1 MARSNKPKVAADDIA
16 LSRKRAQ
23 DELRQSETFNR
34 TLFSSVGEGV
44 VVYDRE
50 LRYVE
55 WNPFM
60 EELTGMPAE
69 QVLGRRALEL
79 FPHLRE
85 QGVDRLL
92 AQALLGETVHSA
104 DTPYH
109 VPATGRTGWVVG
121 VYGPHRSADGE
132 ILGVVGTI
140 RDITGRRQAEDS
152 LRESEERFR
161 TLYENA
167 TIGLYR
173 TTPDG
178 SILLA
183 NPALARMLG
192 MSSSDEL
199 LARNLEVDGFEPSYA
214 RREFMERVETQG
226 EVRGLEAAWTRSD
239 GTRVFVRESARA
251 IRNSEGKTLFYDGT
265 VEDITARR
273 QAQEALEESELKY
286 RQVVENASEAIFVA
300 QNGRIVFL
308 NSTTSTMIG
317 HSSEVL
323 LARPFAD
330 FIHPDDRDM
339 VLERHRTR
347 LRGEQPP
354 SVYSFRIVREDGSTR
369 WVELKAVA
377 VDWQGGPATL
387 NLLSDVTERRRAEMA
402 RERLLERQI
411 VLNRVTLALGSLTD
425 LAGVLRTLHAEV
437 RTLLDANGFFVS
449 RYHKDTGLIT
459 ALFAVDE
466 GGELDVSTFPPVP
479 LAPEGK
485 GMQSQV
491 LRTGKPLYVP
501 NWIEG
506 ERKMQTVHHIAPDG
520 TFTPP
525 PPEDERGECTQ
536 SALLVPMMSQGEPVG
551 VLQVQSNRRNAY
563 SDEDGDLL
571 AGLANVAAISIQ
583 NALLVDEARRAT
595 AEVRQGLEGTIK
607 AVALTTEMRDPYTAG
622 HQERVARLACAIAR
636 EMGISEERVQG
647 LRVVGLLHDVGKVS
661 VPAEILSKPTALT
674 SVEFSLVKGHA
685 QTGYE
690 ILKGIVFPWPVAQIV
705 LEHHERLDGSGYP
718 RGLKG
723 EEISLEARILAVAD
737 VVEAMASHRP
747 YRPAVGMDAAVAV
760 IRDGRGT
767 LYDAAVADTCVALI
781 TKQGFRFET

>member
-1 MARSNKPKVAADDIA
+1 MGRSNKPKAAVGGKA
-16 LSRKRAQ
+16 PSRKRTQ
-23 DELRQSETFNR
+23 NELRQLETFNR

-50 LRYVE
+50 LRYVG

-60 EELTGMPAE
+60 ERLTGMPAD
-69 QVLGRRALEL
+69 QVVGRLALEV

-85 QGVDRLL
+85 QGVDKLL
-92 AQALLGETVHSA
+92 AQALQGQIVESP

-109 VPATGRTGWVVG
+109 VPATGRTGWVIG
-121 VYGPHRSADGE
+121 VYGPHRNADGE
-132 ILGVVGTI
+132 IVGVVGTI
-140 RDITGRRQAEDS
+140 RDVTERRQAEDA
-152 LRESEERFR
+152 LREGEERFR

-192 MSSSDEL
+192 FSRSDEL
-199 LARNLEVDGFEPSYA
+199 LARNLEMDGFEPSYP
-214 RREFMERVETQG
+214 RGQFLERVEKEG
-226 EVRGLEAAWTRSD
+226 EVDGLEAAWTRRD
-239 GTRVFVRESARA
+239 GTTLFVRESARA
-251 IRNSEGKTLFYDGT
+251 IRDSKGKTLFYDGT
-265 VEDITARR
+265 VEDITERH
-273 QAQEALEESELKY
+273 QALDALAASELKY
-286 RQVVENASEAIFVA
+286 RQVVENASEAILVA
-300 QNGRIVFL
+300 QDGFVRFANPTTCRIL
-308 NSTTSTMIG
+308 RQSPEEIAS
-317 HSSEVL
+317 
-323 LARPFAD
+323 RPFVE
-330 FIHPDDRDM
+330 FIHPEDRAL
-339 VLERHRTR
+339 VVERHRRR
-347 LRGEQPP
+347 LAGEEAETG
-354 SVYSFRIVREDGSTR
+354 YAFRVLNAEGEVR
-369 WVELKAVA
+369 WVEISAVQIE
-377 VDWQGGPATL
+377 WEGRPATL
-387 NLLSDVTERRRAEMA
+387 NLLSDITDRRQAEMA

-411 VLNRVTLALGSLTD
+411 VLNRVTLALGSLRD
-425 LAGVLRTLHAEV
+425 LAGILRTLHAEV

-466 GGELDVSTFPPVP
+466 GGELDVSTFPPIP

-501 NWIEG
+501 NWMEG
-506 ERKMQTVHHIAPDG
+506 ERKMQTVHHITPDG

-536 SALLVPMMSQGEPVG
+536 SALLVPMMSQGEPMG
-551 VLQVQSNRRNAY
+551 VLQVQSNRLNAY
-563 SDEDGDLL
+563 SDEDADLL

-636 EMGISEERVQG
+636 EMGISEDRVQG

-674 SVEFSLVKGHA
+674 SVEFSLVKAHA

-690 ILKGIVFPWPVAQIV
+690 ILKGIAFPWPVAQIV

-747 YRPAVGMDAAVAV
+747 YRPALGMDAAVAV
-760 IRDGRGT
+760 IGAGRGT
-767 LYDAAVADTCVALI
+767 LYDVAVADTCVALI
-781 TKQGFRFET
+781 TKQGFRFEA